1 MAIRTT
7 DDLANEGSGF
17 GNQKATATAA
27 NISERFDDT
36 TDNDNPFDDALQY
49 IAKKT
54 DECIAAINLSTT
66 ATGTDGVVEF
76 SKKLASARTIG
87 GVSFNGAANIN
98 LPGVNADGN
107 QDTTGSAATLTTAR
121 TIGGVSFNGSANINL
136 PGVNAAG
143 NQSTSGVAATAT
155 ILATAR
161 NIGGVSFNG
170 SANINLPGVNAVG
183 SQNTTGNASSATLA
197 SRLGTKGANIT
208 IAAGRRTGELV
219 ITFIN
224 GGSSNTYTLQAD

>member
-17 GNQKATATAA
+17 GNQKAAATAA
-27 NISERFDDT
+27 NIAVRFDDT
-36 TDNDNPFDDALQY
+36 TSNDNPFDDALQY
-49 IAKKT
+49 ISKKT

-66 ATGTDGVVEF
+66 ATGVEGVVEF

-87 GVSFNGAANIN
+87 GVSFNGA
-98 LPGVNADGN
+98 
-107 QDTTGSAATLTTAR
+107 
-121 TIGGVSFNGSANINL
+121 ANINL

-224 GGSSNTYTLQAD
+224 GGSSNTYTLQALSLIHI